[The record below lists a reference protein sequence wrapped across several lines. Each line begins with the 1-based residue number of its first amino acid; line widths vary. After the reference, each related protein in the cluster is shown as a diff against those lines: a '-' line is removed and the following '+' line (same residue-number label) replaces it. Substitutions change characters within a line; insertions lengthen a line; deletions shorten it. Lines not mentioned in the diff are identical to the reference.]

1 VSEYL
6 IVRLAEG
13 SSEANWI
20 ALGSDGHRLAQA
32 RTGALSEAALDAQ
45 GRRIILLVDGLSI
58 TTTSANLPVKSSA
71 RLLKMLPFS
80 LEDSVA
86 DDVDKFLFCP
96 GRRDS
101 DGTVPVAIVE
111 RDRLDRWLADCQEAR
126 LRVNLVYADTEGV
139 PDTPG
144 NLTIV
149 LEGRRLYARSPGHP
163 PFVLES
169 LSLQDVLGILASA
182 EDDDAGNRHVVIYA
196 DEAGFAERE
205 TEIES
210 LREQAL
216 SVDVQV
222 LPEGPLPRFGATLIA
237 QPGSNLLQGS
247 YAPASNWAA
256 LLRPW
261 RAAAVL
267 LLSLALIATL
277 AEGVRYFALSQ
288 QDQALT
294 TELETRCQNVFQI
307 PRLAACRTEVQRRLA
322 ATGDASTVTSGPVFL
337 ATLLAVAEARDPS
350 SRFEALS
357 YRNGA
362 TDMRVVARDV
372 PTLDAFSR
380 EVSSSG
386 RFQVNILSANPGDDG
401 VEGRLQ
407 VVEAVQ

>member
-6 IVRLAEG
+6 IVRL
-13 SSEANWI
+13 SEKAPEATWI
-20 ALGSDGHRLAQA
+20 ALGSDGHRLAQL
-32 RTGALSEAALDAQ
+32 RTGPLSDVAIDAQ

-86 DDVDKFLFCP
+86 DDVDKFHFCP
-96 GRRDS
+96 GPRDS
-101 DGTVPVAIVE
+101 DGTVSVAIVE
-111 RDRLDRWLADCQEAR
+111 RDRIDGWLADCDKAG
-126 LRVNLVYADTEGV
+126 LRVNSVYADTEGV

-149 LEGRRLYARSPGHP
+149 LEGNRLYARAPGRP
-163 PFVLES
+163 PFVFES
-169 LSLQDVLGILASA
+169 LSLLDVLEILKSV

-196 DEAGFAERE
+196 DEAGFAGRE

-210 LREQAL
+210 VREHAL
-216 SVDVQV
+216 SVDVQL

-237 QPGSNLLQGS
+237 RPGSNLLQGS
-247 YAPASNWAA
+247 YAPKSNWNV
-256 LLRPW
+256 LIRPW

-277 AEGVRYFALSQ
+277 AEGVRYFVLSQ

-294 TELETRCQNVFQI
+294 TELESRCQTVFQI
-307 PRLAACRTEVQRRLA
+307 PDIAACRSEIQRRLA
-322 ATGDASTVTSGPVFL
+322 AVGDTSSATSGPIFL

-350 SRFEALS
+350 SRLEALS

-372 PTLDAFSR
+372 PTLDEFSR

-386 RFQVNILSANPGDDG
+386 RFQVNIVSANPGNEG
-401 VEGRLQ
+401 IEGRLQ
-407 VVEAVQ
+407 VVEAVP